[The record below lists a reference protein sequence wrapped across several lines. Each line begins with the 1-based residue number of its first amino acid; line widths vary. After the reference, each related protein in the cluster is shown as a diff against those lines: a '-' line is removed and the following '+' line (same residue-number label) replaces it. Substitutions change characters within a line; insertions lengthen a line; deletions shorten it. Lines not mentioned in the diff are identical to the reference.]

1 MKQDKELDVVS
12 TSLIDFHNTVE
23 EAAFVSLLPIV
34 GQLQKLLAHVLD
46 VTA

>member
-23 EAAFVSLLPIV
+23 EAAFVSL
-34 GQLQKLLAHVLD
+34 QKLLAHVLD